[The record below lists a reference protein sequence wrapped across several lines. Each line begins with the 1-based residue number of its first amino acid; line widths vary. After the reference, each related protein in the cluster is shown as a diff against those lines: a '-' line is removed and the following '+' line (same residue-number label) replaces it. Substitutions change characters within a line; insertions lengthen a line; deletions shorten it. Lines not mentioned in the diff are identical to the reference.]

1 MENLKSQT
9 LVNSPPSPN
18 LACLLTLCAV
28 ISSLLLRQS
37 LLQNP
42 KALLTFLDLVP
53 CPFLMKIMQFEEN
66 SLVSSSGCLSHLT
79 PNSVGTTVILSHYH
93 LYFNWM
99 IKWWCLVSERH
110 YTGVKVKVTQWE
122 C

>member
-28 ISSLLLRQS
+28 ISLLLLRQS

-66 SLVSSSGCLSHLT
+66 SLVYFFWLPQSLNTQLCRHHCHTLTLS
-79 PNSVGTTVILSHYH
+79 
-93 LYFNWM
+93 
-99 IKWWCLVSERH
+99 LVL
-110 YTGVKVKVTQWE
+110 QLDD
-122 C
+122 